1 MVEYLIDK
9 RPAYSVLKV
18 KLNPGESL
26 TLESG
31 AYLLHKG
38 EVDVSTGAGGI
49 LSGIA
54 RSILGGESVFMN
66 TFRARSPSEIWA
78 APGVPGDIVAVDM
91 RGETLYVQGSS
102 YLGHI
107 GDMSVSVGYRGLKGL
122 LAERQLFWLKISG
135 RGTLFINSFGAI
147 EEITLGIGERM
158 TLDNGHF
165 VAMDASLKWNA
176 RKLGGI
182 KTFIAGG
189 EGIVFDIEGPGRLW
203 VQSRVLPW
211 FASLLLSY
219 GRGR

>member
-9 RPAYSVLKV
+9 SPAYSVVKI

-31 AYLLHKG
+31 AYLLHRG
-38 EVDVSTGAGGI
+38 DVDVSTSTGGI

-54 RSILGGESVFMN
+54 RSILGGESVFLN
-66 TFRARSPSEIWA
+66 TFRARGPSEVWA
-78 APGVPGDIVAVDM
+78 APGVPGDIAVVEM
-91 RGETLYVQGSS
+91 RGETLYVQASS

-122 LAERQLFWLKISG
+122 LAEGQLFWLKISG

-147 EEITLGIGERM
+147 DQIMLGPGERI
-158 TLDNGHF
+158 TVDNGHF
-165 VAMDASLKWNA
+165 VAMDASLKWGA

-189 EGIVFDIEGPGRLW
+189 EGVVLDIEGPGRLW

-211 FASLLLSY
+211 FASLILRW
-219 GRGR
+219 GRSR